1 MFQVVAIVAFLIN
14 IQQHFAVNLIRENI
28 APLDQFSPNYLHN
41 DPQTRL
47 VLHFDNTTKDAAN
60 FFLTK
65 ISTSRKIINYDTA
78 TIQPSLK
85 KRGVRYLNLVLLS
98 NPLRF
103 CALCRNIQ
111 TTDLIVFF
119 TNPTNFL
126 SVSENVS
133 KLSNLRGSRGVAVV
147 NYAEDVELYNICFY
161 CGDIKVKMTL
171 VQKSSYD
178 QPLDIEFLFS
188 NNFKNF
194 GGHLF
199 KVAYKDYLPYM
210 SCTRKIVVNNIT
222 LCEKALGSE
231 FLLLHTLSQHLNFT
245 YQLIEAPSDHYDIL
259 VDHVILKHADFAI
272 GGVSVTNRR
281 LKILKFT
288 DVLRF
293 EPFGLLYLSQKSFFS
308 KLFDYELK
316 NLILEMFFLVV
327 MFLLSL
333 LVTLINKWC
342 AGCKLSVEDIFL
354 IFVKSKY
361 EQSANVKTTG
371 SNSTLVIFVSW
382 WIFALIV
389 NVTYRSML
397 VSMMVQKPMK
407 HDTLQDLVDQGYD
420 IVLRKNTTYM
430 QMFLEAEERLI
441 NRSTTLLLDKCE
453 ILPYIQT
460 KKALVPIEFTM
471 NLIHNRQSCSTT
483 IDVKKLTKKAIS
495 VTPHAWPFRPETP
508 FVDDFNVYIKKHLNG
523 ALLKMWENNVLLEK
537 NIFAFPDR
545 TLVKQEK
552 NVIDFEA
559 FVLHFLVYLV
569 LIVVSICCFLFEI
582 LYWWWLGRNTKCSNY
597 VL

>member
-65 ISTSRKIINYDTA
+65 ISTSLKIINHDTA

-194 GGHLF
+194 GGYLF

-259 VDHVILKHADFAI
+259 VNHVILKHADFAI

-354 IFVKSKY
+354 VGEFQR
-361 EQSANVKTTG
+361 ET
-371 SNSTLVIFVSW
+371 STDRFVS
-382 WIFALIV
+382 
-389 NVTYRSML
+389 
-397 VSMMVQKPMK
+397 
-407 HDTLQDLVDQGYD
+407 D
-420 IVLRKNTTYM
+420 I
-430 QMFLEAEERLI
+430 
-441 NRSTTLLLDKCE
+441 CE
-453 ILPYIQT
+453 
-460 KKALVPIEFTM
+460 K
-471 NLIHNRQSCSTT
+471 
-483 IDVKKLTKKAIS
+483 
-495 VTPHAWPFRPETP
+495 
-508 FVDDFNVYIKKHLNG
+508 
-523 ALLKMWENNVLLEK
+523 
-537 NIFAFPDR
+537 
-545 TLVKQEK
+545 
-552 NVIDFEA
+552 
-559 FVLHFLVYLV
+559 
-569 LIVVSICCFLFEI
+569 
-582 LYWWWLGRNTKCSNY
+582 
-597 VL
+597 